1 MIEQQLTN
9 LNFVGKDGFIWW
21 IGQIVKENA
30 WVKNLSGTRT
40 DTASDHKGFEYRYK
54 VRIMGY
60 HTHDEKLLSDED
72 LPWASVMYPV
82 TAGSGSGAASQTP
95 NLRQGNFVY
104 GFFLDGENS
113 QVPVIM
119 GVVGYNQYT
128 AIPKAAKVGFAPY
141 GGFSNNGFVPHY
153 SIPVVPFKPGPKG
166 GQDKFPGNP
175 QGKNN
180 PVTNSAV
187 AIQKLT
193 DNASKEQE
201 EDGQIKI
208 PIKQNSNCEPI
219 PLGDI
224 QRRIQN
230 LIKKIQKIQKK
241 VNSFVGAVNNTVGN
255 FQNLINKAISE
266 AASFIT
272 GGIKWIIT
280 EIQKGVTNKVN
291 NLLKNTYFLIF
302 PNQRPKLKKAVETA
316 NDLIACLFRK
326 IISSLLAMV
335 EKFLLQIVDRFIN
348 TPLCAVENFV
358 GGLIGKLTGLITSAI
373 NSILGPIS
381 AIVGSAISITN
392 SIFSIITNILSFLS
406 CDENPEC
413 SELKE
418 WSTWGGAGKGVVGS
432 VNDLINKV
440 KSVASTVSQAV
451 DPNNFNFDL
460 DFSDLLTDTCNVG
473 AVFCGPPKVEFIGGG
488 GSGAS
493 ANAIISAAGEIL
505 SADIINSGSGYTSPP
520 ILNFV
525 DSCGNG
531 RAATGR
537 VIISTVSTNTGTGT
551 GGVTGT
557 GTGGVTGIGTGG
569 VTGIGTGG
577 VTGTGTGGVT
587 GTGTGGV
594 TGTGTGGDT
603 GTGTGGDTGTG
614 TGGDTGTGTGGVTGT
629 GTGGVTGTGTGGV
642 TGIVIEYGGSG
653 YLPKGDGSLGGDGRT
668 WAEYDQTTVKRSD
681 GTYDVPYSPG
691 DLIDIN
697 VGDIVQLPGNDP
709 YTSTISETISAPPH
723 NKGIASGTG
732 ITSGDNKYPIV
743 LEFKEILIEDCG
755 FGYDSGDKIVI
766 SPDRGAVAV
775 PKFNDFG
782 ALIGINLIN
791 GGYGFNEIPEVYIES
806 DVGYNSRLIPV
817 FNVIKLNQNDIS
829 AKPEINDIIISVV
842 DCVGKV

>member
-40 DTASDHKGFEYRYK
+40 DTVSDHKGFEYRYK

-60 HTHDEKLLSDED
+60 HTHDEKVLSDED

-128 AIPKAAKVGFAPY
+128 AIPKVAKVGFAPY
-141 GGFSNNGFVPHY
+141 GGFSNNDFVPHY
-153 SIPVVPFKPGPKG
+153 SIPVVPFTSGPNG

-175 QGKNN
+175 ERKEN

-187 AIQKLT
+187 GIQKLT

-291 NLLKNTYFLIF
+291 NLLKDTYFLIF

-392 SIFSIITNILSFLS
+392 SIFSIITDVLSFLS

-432 VNDLINKV
+432 ANDLINKV

-505 SADIINSGSGYTSPP
+505 SADIINPGSGYTSPP

-531 RAATGR
+531 RSATGR
-537 VIISTVSTNTGTGT
+537 VIISTVSTD
-551 GGVTGT
+551 
-557 GTGGVTGIGTGG
+557 
-569 VTGIGTGG
+569 
-577 VTGTGTGGVT
+577 
-587 GTGTGGV
+587 
-594 TGTGTGGDT
+594 TGTGGD
-603 GTGTGGDTGTG
+603 
-614 TGGDTGTGTGGVTGT
+614 
-629 GTGGVTGTGTGGV
+629 TGTGTGGV

-653 YLPKGDGSLGGDGRT
+653 YLPTSDGSLGGDGRT

-681 GTYDVPYSPG
+681 GTYDVPYFPG
-691 DLIDIN
+691 DLVDIN

-709 YTSTISETISAPPH
+709 YTSTISETISAPPYD
-723 NKGIASGTG
+723 KGIESGTG

-743 LEFKEILIEDCG
+743 LEIKEILIEDCG